1 MQPCF
6 FRKKSSPKSSRWND
20 LTAQIYK
27 GITYLDIAEEKVFM
41 ADPETTV
48 AEIAGVMVAHWID
61 SIFIVD
67 ADEHI
72 LGIVTDG
79 VLLSLIAKERELQ
92 GLTAR
97 DVMATPVYCVKA
109 SETVVPWEKLK
120 ETFLKKHNRVNRVA
134 IIDDNDKLIGVLNTN
149 FLKKIGHFSR
159 SFEISLKKKEK
170 GD

>member
-1 MQPCF
+1 ME
-6 FRKKSSPKSSRWND
+6 N
-20 LTAQIYK
+20 QIYN
-27 GITYLDIAEEKVFM
+27 GPRLTYLDIAEDKVFM
-41 ADPETTV
+41 AAPDTSI
-48 AEIAGVMVAHWID
+48 AEIAQVMVGHWID

-79 VLLSLIAKERELQ
+79 VLLTLIAKEQDLHE
-92 GLTAR
+92 LTAK

-109 SETVVPWEKLK
+109 QETVLPWEKLK

-149 FLKKIGHFSR
+149 FLKRIGHFSR
-159 SFEISLKKKEK
+159 SFEITLKKK
-170 GD
+170 